1 MLRIAAAIFWLWLF
15 IVLGVIG
22 SGNVRDTDDEI
33 SLLESQLVVT
43 SPSQLLM
50 VPLTLIQ
57 AAASKGA
64 GWYSLSLSSCL
75 LACFHRCVV
84 GDT

>member
-1 MLRIAAAIFWLWLF
+1 MKSVLQTAAAISWLCM
-15 IVLGVIG
+15 VVGVIG
-22 SGNVRDTDDEI
+22 SDGIGNVRDTDDEI

-64 GWYSLSLSSCL
+64 GWFSLSLSL
-75 LACFHRCVV
+75 
-84 GDT
+84 